1 MLRDVFADVA
11 EDPVP
16 DRFVKLL
23 EALEA
28 KEKQP

>member
-11 EDPVP
+11 EEVVP
-16 DRFVKLL
+16 ERFIKLL

-28 KEKQP
+28 QEEPR